1 MIQKTIGLYNE
12 HNSHSPF
19 NKDRL
24 MVEVCNQHV
33 VCWVKSEVNEII
45 TAFEF
50 FKIEPDHNDWED
62 IFYELRINSGLIDKS
77 YHSTQ
82 IYYHFDEVI
91 LVPAYKYNSAIN
103 DAFLNVVFGEAE
115 KKTIKTNQLTING
128 EKVFSVFR
136 IPEAL
141 ENTIQ
146 RNFISITE
154 HHIYNGIINGLL
166 DSKINHEDSFIAI
179 QFYYKHF
186 IVAAFKNKQLQII
199 QSFDFTIAED
209 ALYHILSITNK
220 FGLTTSNHLLI
231 GGIVEH
237 SDLIFKYLQQQ
248 FKNIYVVNLSREQSN
263 LEKLTTYPLH
273 YFTPFFNL
281 QA

>member
-12 HNSHSPF
+12 NNTHSPF

-24 MVEVCNQHV
+24 MVEVCNQHIA
-33 VCWVKSEVNEII
+33 CWIKSEANETI

-50 FKIEPDHNDWED
+50 FKIELDQNDWED
-62 IFYELRINSGLIDKS
+62 IFYELRVNSGLIDKS

-82 IYYHFDEVI
+82 IFYHFDEVV

-103 DAFLNVVFGEAE
+103 DAFLNVIYGEEE
-115 KKTIKTNQLTING
+115 KKIIKSSQLTING
-128 EKVFSVFR
+128 EKVYTVYR

-154 HHIYNGIINGLL
+154 HHVYNGIINGLL
-166 DSKINHEDSFIAI
+166 DSKINHDDSFIVV

-209 ALYHILSITNK
+209 ALYYILNIANK
-220 FGLTTSNHLLI
+220 FGLTTSNNLLL
-231 GGIVEH
+231 GGIVETK
-237 SDLIFKYLQQQ
+237 DAIFKYLQQQ
-248 FKNIYVVNLSREQSN
+248 FKDTFVINLAKEQN
-263 LEKLTTYPLH
+263 ELEKLLIYPLH

-281 QA
+281 KA

>member
-12 HNSHSPF
+12 HNTHSPF

-24 MVEVCNQHV
+24 VVEICNQHI
-33 VCWVKSEVNEII
+33 VCWVKSETDETI

-50 FKIEPDHNDWED
+50 FKIELDQNDWED

-82 IYYHFDEVI
+82 IFYHFDEVVLI
-91 LVPAYKYNSAIN
+91 PAYKYNSAVN
-103 DAFLNVVFGEAE
+103 DAFLNVIFGEAE
-115 KKTIKTNQLTING
+115 KKITKINQLVING
-128 EKVFSVFR
+128 EKVFTVFR

-154 HHIYNGIINGLL
+154 HHTYNATINGLL
-166 DSKINHEDSFIAI
+166 ASKINKEESFVAVH
-179 QFYYKHF
+179 FYYKHF
-186 IVAAFKNKQLQII
+186 IVVAFKNKQLQII
-199 QSFDFTIAED
+199 QSFDFTTAED
-209 ALYHILSITNK
+209 ALYHVLNITNK
-220 FGLTTSNHLLI
+220 FGLSTSNHLLI
-231 GGIVEH
+231 GGIVETT
-237 SDLIFKYLQQQ
+237 DAIFKYLQQQ
-248 FKNIYVVNLSREQSN
+248 FKDTYVVNLSKEQSN
-263 LEKLTTYPLH
+263 LEKLVTYPLH

-281 QA
+281 HA